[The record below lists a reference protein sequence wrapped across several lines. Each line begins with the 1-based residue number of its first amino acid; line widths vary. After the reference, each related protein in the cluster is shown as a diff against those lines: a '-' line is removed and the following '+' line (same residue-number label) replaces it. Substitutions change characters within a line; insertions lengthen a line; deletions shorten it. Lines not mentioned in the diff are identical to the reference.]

1 MPDITDVHTHRITV
15 TYTQAEIETRI
26 KQHAM
31 TLAPGLTANAAV
43 EIRRGQDGVTIAVY
57 EDIPH

>member
-1 MPDITDVHTHRITV
+1 MPDITDVHTHRVTV

-31 TLAPGLTANAAV
+31 TLAPALTNAATV
-43 EIRRGQDGVTIAVY
+43 EIRRSQDGVTIAVW